1 MSDLRAVLG
10 SAALRLSV
18 AGVDS
23 PRLDARL
30 LLAHA
35 ADVAPDALIGNLEIS
50 PPIIATFE
58 AYVARRILREPVA
71 YIIGRRE
78 FWSLEFDVGPGALVP
93 RPETETLIEE
103 TIRSFPDRSGAL
115 DVLDLGTGTACL
127 LAACLSE
134 YPNVRGVGVDAS
146 NAALKWAGRN
156 IEKLGLSERCR
167 LEWVSWDSVATLEA
181 DVILSN
187 PPYIRSRDVPLLPPD
202 VRLYEPLSA
211 LDGGEDGLDAYRAL
225 APMVGRVLKP
235 EGLAFL
241 EIGAGQDGAVSA
253 ILQAQGLRIVRI
265 AADLAG
271 IGRCVV
277 AGRSFGISAQQE
289 KTVGTTP

>member
-10 SAALRLSV
+10 SAALRLYV